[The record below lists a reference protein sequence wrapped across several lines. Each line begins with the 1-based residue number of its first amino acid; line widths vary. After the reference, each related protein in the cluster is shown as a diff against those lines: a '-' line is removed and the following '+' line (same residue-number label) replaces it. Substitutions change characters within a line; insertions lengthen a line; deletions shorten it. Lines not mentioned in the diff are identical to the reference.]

1 MQYLNTQKTSVLDD
15 EEYDDV
21 YYSSD
26 DDLEI
31 LEQLSLQRFDNKE
44 RFSYD

>member
-1 MQYLNTQKTSVLDD
+1 MQYLNTQKTNVLDD